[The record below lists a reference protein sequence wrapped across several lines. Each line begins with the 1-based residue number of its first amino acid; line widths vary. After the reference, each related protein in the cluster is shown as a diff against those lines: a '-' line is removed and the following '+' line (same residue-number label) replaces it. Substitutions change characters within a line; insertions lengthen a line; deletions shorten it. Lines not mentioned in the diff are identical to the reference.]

1 MAGNKQGTNQMA
13 RKLSPAL
20 AHVQRVNAEH
30 SAVHAAQNTNKMEG
44 YSEYERQLAQ
54 LGTHKRHLSKI
65 SSMEKKQLQK
75 GEFLADYDA
84 YIEGVLASNSGAQDD
99 VLLTLM
105 IWHLDCKSIETAMS
119 IAHYAIE
126 HDLSMPDT
134 FSRNLP
140 AAFTEDLAELSLK
153 DSDAVSLEQ
162 LQDCLNLMQDK
173 DMLDEIRAKLHRA
186 IAEQQI
192 AGEHKQEALNHFNR
206 ALELNPKIGCK
217 KQRDAIAKQ
226 LEKPPE

>member
-1 MAGNKQGTNQMA
+1 MA

-20 AHVQRVNAEH
+20 AHVQRVNAEL
-30 SAVHAAQNTNKMEG
+30 SATHAAENNADNMQG
-44 YSEYERQLAQ
+44 YNEYERQIAQ

-65 SSMEKKQLQK
+65 SSMEQKQLK
-75 GEFLADYDA
+75 KAEFLAHYDA

-105 IWHLDCKSIETAMS
+105 IWHLDCKSIEVAMN

-126 HDLSMPDT
+126 HELSMPPEFT
-134 FSRNLP
+134 RKLP
-140 AAFTEDLAELSLK
+140 AAFSEDLAELALK
-153 DSDAVSLEQ
+153 DPAAVSLEQ
-162 LQDCLNLMQDK
+162 LQECLELMQDK

-186 IAEQQI
+186 LGEQYIAAEND
-192 AGEHKQEALNHFNR
+192 QEAVNHLSR

-217 KQRDAIAKQ
+217 KQRDALAKK
-226 LEKPPE
+226 LEKPAS